1 MTDSGA
7 GTEFRLRDILLPAYG
22 PSLVNAIGHGAVM
35 PLLALRARELGADV
49 STAAMVVAALGVG
62 SLIAS
67 LPASALVARI
77 GERRTL
83 TLGGCLDAVTLAAA
97 ALTDSVLAL
106 GLAMA
111 ISGATWTAFLMARQG
126 YMIDAVPIAMRARA
140 LAALGGAMRIGVFI
154 GPLLGAVV
162 VHRFGLAAVF
172 WLAAG
177 MSLSSALLALS
188 MPDLGSERRTAITQ
202 HRSVLSVLAEHR
214 TVLLTLGSAVIV
226 LAASRSIRTAL
237 LPLWADHVGL
247 SASTTSLLFAVAA
260 AIDIAFFYPGG
271 WLMDHR
277 GRAFVA
283 VPVVAA
289 SALACLLLPLASTAW
304 SVGAVLALIAL
315 GNGIGAGIVM
325 TLGADAAPVDGRA
338 QFLGGWRVCGDLG
351 GSGGPLLVSGLAAL
365 MPLAAV
371 CVVLGIFGVLGTAW
385 VRHWTL
391 AVDRERASA
400 DGDHDLV

>member
-1 MTDSGA
+1 M
-7 GTEFRLRDILLPAYG
+7 
-22 PSLVNAIGHGAVM
+22 
-35 PLLALRARELGADV
+35 
-49 STAAMVVAALGVG
+49 
-62 SLIAS
+62 
-67 LPASALVARI
+67 
-77 GERRTL
+77 
-83 TLGGCLDAVTLAAA
+83 
-97 ALTDSVLAL
+97 
-106 GLAMA
+106 
-111 ISGATWTAFLMARQG
+111 
-126 YMIDAVPIAMRARA
+126 
-140 LAALGGAMRIGVFI
+140 
-154 GPLLGAVV
+154 
-162 VHRFGLAAVF
+162 
-172 WLAAG
+172 
-177 MSLSSALLALS
+177 
-188 MPDLGSERRTAITQ
+188 
-202 HRSVLSVLAEHR
+202 LSVLAEHR